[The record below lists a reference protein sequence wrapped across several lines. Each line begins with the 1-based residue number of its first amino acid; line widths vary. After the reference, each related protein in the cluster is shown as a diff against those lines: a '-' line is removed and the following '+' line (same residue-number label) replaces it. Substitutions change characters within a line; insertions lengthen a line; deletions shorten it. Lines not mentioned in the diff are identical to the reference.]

1 MTLRAAVLGHP
12 ISHSKSPALHRAAYA
27 HLGVELGYSAIDV
40 TEAELPAFMARLR
53 DDVRRGVGWR
63 GLSVTMPLK
72 TAMVA
77 EVDEVRGVARALG
90 VINTVA
96 FEPGAPGG
104 DPSGVGPFRESTGSP
119 RLIGYNTDVAGI
131 VNALR
136 HAGAASAPAAA
147 ILGGGGTAAAAI
159 AALKELG
166 AAAVDVFVRDVGRAA
181 EARAASAA
189 VGLPVRVLPI
199 AGAAAAVAAADVVIS
214 TLPPRAADT
223 LAAELAEELAE
234 SFGQEFGPE
243 FGQAQAGERSPET
256 GRNRPGVLLDVAY
269 DPWPSRIAAVWQDA
283 GGTVV
288 PGLEML
294 IYQALE
300 QVRHFTRLGDAV
312 PEEVIDVMCDAV
324 GAPRRVF

>member
-27 HLGVELGYSAIDV
+27 HLGVDIAYSAIDV
-40 TEAELPAFMARLR
+40 TEAALPDFMRQVRGEARA
-53 DDVRRGVGWR
+53 DGSWR

-72 TAMVA
+72 SAMVA
-77 EVDEVRGVARALG
+77 EVDEVRGVGRALG
-90 VINTVA
+90 VVNTVA
-96 FEPGAPGG
+96 FESDGGA
-104 DPSGVGPFRESTGSP
+104 T
-119 RLIGYNTDVAGI
+119 RLVAYNTDVAGI

-136 HAGAASAPAAA
+136 HAGAAPAPTAVV
-147 ILGGGGTAAAAI
+147 LGGGGTAAAAI

-166 AAAVDVFVRDVGRAA
+166 AVSAAVFVRDPGRAA

-189 VGLPVRVLPI
+189 VGLPIQVLPL

-214 TLPPRAADT
+214 TLPPRAADA
-223 LAAELAEELAE
+223 LAAEVAGAQFPE
-234 SFGQEFGPE
+234 S
-243 FGQAQAGERSPET
+243 
-256 GRNRPGVLLDVAY
+256 PGVLLDVAY
-269 DPWPSRIAAVWQDA
+269 DPWPSRIAAVWQEA

-294 IYQALE
+294 IYQAVE
-300 QVRHFTRLGDAV
+300 QVRHFTGLGEAL
-312 PEEVIDVMCDAV
+312 PAGVIDVMCDAV

>member
-1 MTLRAAVLGHP
+1 MTLRAVVLGHP

-27 HLGVELGYSAIDV
+27 YLGVDLAYSAIDV
-40 TEAELPAFMARLR
+40 TEAALPAFMGQVRE
-53 DDVRRGVGWR
+53 DVREEGSWR

-72 TAMVA
+72 SAMVG
-77 EVDEVRGVARALG
+77 EVDEVRGVARTLG
-90 VINTVA
+90 VVNTVA
-96 FEPGAPGG
+96 FEHKGA
-104 DPSGVGPFRESTGSP
+104 SI
-119 RLIGYNTDVAGI
+119 RLVGYNTDVAGI

-136 HAGAASAPAAA
+136 HAGAASAPTAV

-166 AAAVDVFVRDVGRAA
+166 AQAAEVFVRDVGRAA

-189 VGLPVRVLPI
+189 LGLPVQVLPI

-214 TLPPRAADT
+214 TLPPRAADSLAVE
-223 LAAELAEELAE
+223 LAAELAAE
-234 SFGQEFGPE
+234 S
-243 FGQAQAGERSPET
+243 
-256 GRNRPGVLLDVAY
+256 GREPGRQSGRKTPGVLLDVAY

-294 IYQALE
+294 IYQAME
-300 QVRHFTRLGDAV
+300 QVRHFTGLGEAL
-312 PEEVIDVMCDAV
+312 PAEVIDVMCDAV